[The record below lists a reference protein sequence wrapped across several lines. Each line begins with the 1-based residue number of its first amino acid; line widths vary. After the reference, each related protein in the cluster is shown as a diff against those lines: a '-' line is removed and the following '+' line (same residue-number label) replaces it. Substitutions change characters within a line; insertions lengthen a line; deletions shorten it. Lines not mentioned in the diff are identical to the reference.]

1 MRIELMNPKLL
12 GNLLVSIQFGALTL
26 LALLAWSGWPT
37 AVDHTVTWL
46 LLGLSG
52 VVGLWALSANQP
64 GNFNIHPTPHRDGR
78 LIQHGPYRWIRHPMY
93 TSVLLF
99 GAALVLVSPSLVAWL
114 LWAVLAGALL
124 SKALLEERWM
134 TQKHPDYVA
143 YLARSRRFIP
153 YLL

>member
-1 MRIELMNPKLL
+1 MNPKLI
-12 GNLLVSIQFGALTL
+12 GNLLVSIQFGALL
-26 LALLAWSGWPT
+26 VLAILAWGAWQAAADQTLP
-37 AVDHTVTWL
+37 WL

-52 VVGLWALSANQP
+52 MVGVWALTANRP
-64 GNFNIHPTPHRDGR
+64 GNFNIHPTPHQDGE

-99 GAALVLVSPSLVAWL
+99 GAALAVAITSLSAWL
-114 LWAVLAGALL
+114 VWALLAGVLM

-134 TQKHPDYVA
+134 TRKHPTYTA

>member
-1 MRIELMNPKLL
+1 MNPKLL
-12 GNLLVSIQFGALTL
+12 GNLLVSIQFGALAV
-26 LALLAWSGWPT
+26 LAVQAWVAWQAAANHST
-37 AVDHTVTWL
+37 TWL

-52 VVGLWALSANQP
+52 IVGVWALSANRP
-64 GNFNIHPTPHRDGR
+64 GNFNIHPTPHQDGE

-99 GAALVLVSPSLVAWL
+99 GAALAVAITSMSAWL
-114 LWAVLAGALL
+114 VWVLLAGVLM

-134 TQKHPDYVA
+134 AQKHPAYTA